1 MTCVG
6 ENGIA
11 VREPKRVFF
20 LAPKA
25 ASSVVVVV
33 SGGDTEYNS

>member
-6 ENGIA
+6 ENGIV
-11 VREPKRVFF
+11 VRERKRVF